1 MKKTLLWVASLIA
14 GCVFIFFSLLV
25 CDIVMFQSIVD
36 EWFSFVAFV
45 CILLVLFAGI
55 SWMNQKFCTVPLLFA
70 CYIYLCKCC
79 VSAGRDKCISETES
93 KYDFVL
99 PDGCCDVWRDL
110 LCAEL

>member
-1 MKKTLLWVASLIA
+1 MGTE
-14 GCVFIFFSLLV
+14 CT
-25 CDIVMFQSIVD
+25 
-36 EWFSFVAFV
+36 
-45 CILLVLFAGI
+45 ILFTCSG
-55 SWMNQKFCTVPLLFA
+55 F
-70 CYIYLCKCC
+70 YLCKCC

>member
-45 CILLVLFAGI
+45 CIFLVLFAGI
-55 SWMNQKFCTVPLLFA
+55 SGF
-70 CYIYLCKCC
+70 YLCKCC